1 MRKYWA
7 DMSSLQHLSLPDILI
22 IDAWSFVPYAAYAYA
37 VYVVFVSLGLKNLGP
52 FAWLRIYFVSRLV
65 NFFVTQ
71 CGNWGRQN
79 IGQRQAVMKALR
91 GLRIMSMGGRVPK
104 TRRLYLPMLGRDR
117 AKPEPISQMC
127 DSIAIVFAITRYQYS
142 ELTIIVQT

>member
-52 FAWLRIYFVSRLV
+52 FA
-65 NFFVTQ
+65 
-71 CGNWGRQN
+71 
-79 IGQRQAVMKALR
+79 
-91 GLRIMSMGGRVPK
+91 
-104 TRRLYLPMLGRDR
+104 
-117 AKPEPISQMC
+117 
-127 DSIAIVFAITRYQYS
+127 
-142 ELTIIVQT
+142 